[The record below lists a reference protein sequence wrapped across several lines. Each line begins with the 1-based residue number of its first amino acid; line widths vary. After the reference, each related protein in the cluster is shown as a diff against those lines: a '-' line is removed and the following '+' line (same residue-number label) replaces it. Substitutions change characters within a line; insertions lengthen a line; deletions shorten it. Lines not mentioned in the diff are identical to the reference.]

1 MVVDEESIK
10 IESCPTSE
18 LISTIESKKLPI
30 EMVSDEKLKSII
42 DNSFGKKLIDFYISQ
57 ETQETQETR
66 NRLKKSILKLFN
78 DNDILLE
85 DSEDSTK

>member
-57 ETQETQETR
+57 ETQETR
-66 NRLKKSILKLFN
+66 NRIKKSILKLFN

>member
-57 ETQETQETR
+57 ETQETR
-66 NRLKKSILKLFN
+66 NRIKKSILKLFN
-78 DNDILLE
+78 DNDILIKIAL
-85 DSEDSTK
+85 